1 MSGFTAEF
9 NKRLNDLIDQTVS
22 DFMQK
27 IHERYDIPLKELN
40 EISLSDTAQSTS
52 IKSTTPVT
60 PKNPQFKAADLIGKT
75 TATLKALCKSNGK
88 KNYSKLKKIE
98 LISLLTGATASDV
111 PSPVKAKSKS
121 KTKNVP
127 ETPQVIK
134 SKIIPSEF
142 KIRRNDNG
150 DYMHSETGLIF
161 DKDTKQVIGKYYPD
175 EGNKNLTE
183 EDIIVCKQYNFS
195 YVLPENLI
203 KKGQV
208 TVSKDKEDNI
218 ADLGIP
224 EEDLHSDDGQ
234 PESDVD
240 IGLEEE
246 KVVDDDG
253 EEEEVV
259 EEDEE
264 KEQNVED

>member
-52 IKSTTPVT
+52 IKSTTPVA
-60 PKNPQFKAADLIGKT
+60 PKNPQFEAADLIGKT

-98 LISLLTGATASDV
+98 LISLLAGIKASDV
-111 PSPVKAKSKS
+111 PSPVKAKSKA
-121 KTKNVP
+121 KTKKQKIP

-134 SKIIPSEF
+134 SKIVPSEF

-150 DYMHSETGLIF
+150 DYI
-161 DKDTKQVIGKYYPD
+161 
-175 EGNKNLTE
+175 
-183 EDIIVCKQYNFS
+183 
-195 YVLPENLI
+195 
-203 KKGQV
+203 
-208 TVSKDKEDNI
+208 
-218 ADLGIP
+218 
-224 EEDLHSDDGQ
+224 
-234 PESDVD
+234 
-240 IGLEEE
+240 
-246 KVVDDDG
+246 
-253 EEEEVV
+253 
-259 EEDEE
+259 
-264 KEQNVED
+264 